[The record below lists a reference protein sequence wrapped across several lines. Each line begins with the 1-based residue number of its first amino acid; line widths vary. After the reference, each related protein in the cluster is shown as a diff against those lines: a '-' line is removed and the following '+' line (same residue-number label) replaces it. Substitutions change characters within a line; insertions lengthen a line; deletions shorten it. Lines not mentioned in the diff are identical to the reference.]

1 MLVLTSFGVLSVAGA
16 AGGLASTPA
25 GAATKHHSA
34 HKPTHKGN
42 KKTTS
47 HAGALPRACKALTAS
62 DIASAL
68 GEQPAA
74 PTVNGAGQ
82 CDYPNPSTKTS

>member
-1 MLVLTSFGVLSVAGA
+1 MLVLTSFGVLSLAGA
-16 AGGLASTPA
+16 AGSLAPTPA
-25 GAATKHHSA
+25 GAATKPHSG
-34 HKPTHKGN
+34 HKPTHKGT
-42 KKTTS
+42 KKTAG
-47 HAGALPRACKALTAS
+47 HAGALPSACKALTAS

-82 CDYPNPSTKTS
+82 CDYPNPPTKTS